1 MFLGNLWSCI
11 KEVKPLAM
19 FHGEYGMALEP
30 MQWNRASARVDLGN
44 TEIICGAAVTSGSL
58 QTCDSVLG
66 DSVEFHQRSQG
77 SFRL

>member
-30 MQWNRASARVDLGN
+30 MQENRVSSRVDLGY
-44 TEIICGAAVTSGSL
+44 TELFHVASVTSVSL
-58 QTCDSVLG
+58 
-66 DSVEFHQRSQG
+66 
-77 SFRL
+77 